1 MSLKVDE
8 GGTGV
13 EEIHVG
19 RGWRGGSEKRDRVT
33 GECLR
38 VEAALGGR
46 SSGHGYGDR
55 GITGVSGNRQLL
67 RRLAMIGRGRGGRLL
82 HGGRRRAPTATCKA
96 ERRYAGKK
104 GNADSD
110 LGDSR
115 RLHLG
120 DSFRPVLAGQGAN

>member
-46 SSGHGYGDR
+46 SPGDGYGDR

-67 RRLAMIGRGRGGRLL
+67 HRLAMTGRGRGGRLL
-82 HGGRRRAPTATCKA
+82 RGGRRRVPTATCKA
-96 ERRYAGKK
+96 ERHDAGEK
-104 GNADSD
+104 GNGDSD

-115 RLHLG
+115 PFHLG
-120 DSFRPVLAGQGAN
+120 